1 MEWPPYAGRN
11 LPGGGSSVAVARAA
25 FKAMGYELVVDFL
38 PWSRAVS
45 EAKND
50 ASQYAG
56 YFPEYYSDA
65 VADEFVFSDPMGSGP
80 LGLVENKNNPVTW
93 QTLEDLQPLV
103 VGVVQDY
110 VNTDEFDARVAQGK
124 QKVQA
129 VTSDATNIKKV
140 AGNRVPVAIIDAN
153 VFAYL
158 LKSDPSLKPFSE
170 HVQMNE
176 KILENKKLYICFK
189 NNDFGKE
196 IAQIFNEGLKKV
208 DVQAIMKQYQ

>member
-1 MEWPPYAGRN
+1 
-11 LPGGGSSVAVARAA
+11 
-25 FKAMGYELVVDFL
+25 MGYELVVDFL